1 MDFFWREREHLSF
14 IFSKISLGN
23 SLKME
28 RLSEMMEEKSERK
41 DLLAR
46 VYKK

>member
-1 MDFFWREREHLSF
+1 MDFFGERGSIPPSF
-14 IFSKISLGN
+14 FQNFLRKFT
-23 SLKME
+23 KME

>member
-1 MDFFWREREHLSF
+1 MDGPSLLYFLK
-14 IFSKISLGN
+14 IFLGY
-23 SLKME
+23 SLKKK
-28 RLSEMMEEKSERK
+28 RLNEMMEEKSERK